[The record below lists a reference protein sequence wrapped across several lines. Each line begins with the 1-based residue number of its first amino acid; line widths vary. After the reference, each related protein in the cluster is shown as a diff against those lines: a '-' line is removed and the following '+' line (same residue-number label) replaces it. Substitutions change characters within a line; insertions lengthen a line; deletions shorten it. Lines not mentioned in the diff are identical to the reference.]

1 MQPPQGPEEEG
12 NRAGWELGVD
22 VGGRAGGEDH
32 SNEVS
37 VDDIGEDG
45 SGLNRAVFRLAL
57 PTTGAGWLK
66 ASFLFV
72 DTWCAGALSTTAL
85 AGLSAAVFFVWMYH
99 SLSGLN
105 SQGALCHVA
114 QARGRRDAEAVK
126 ACWTQGAIQAVVLGC
141 AMSALFLTTTPL
153 IVEHLDLTPEVVLEA
168 KRYLVVIALVGPA
181 FWVFDCLE
189 QCFRA
194 VGDAKTPLW
203 VVAGFALLN
212 LALDPLLALGWGPVP
227 AFGIIGIGAATG
239 LSWVVGAAILFV
251 LARRRGY
258 LGASK
263 GEAPPLAAF
272 LRVGAPTALSSV
284 GFDLIWV
291 LMVPLIA
298 VGGPPAVAAVSI
310 GHRLESVAW
319 LTAVGLGAATS
330 ALVGQAVGAG
340 KTRLSRAI
348 AMRAA
353 VMSVAF
359 AGAWSILLIAF
370 GAEAMAI
377 FTDDAATIEV
387 GLDYIAL
394 AVFALVF
401 QTLEVVFFAAFAG
414 GGRTGIPSA
423 VALLSYGMRWP
434 LAAVLVKTFGIA
446 GVFIAIGAT
455 ASVAG
460 ILVTIAYW
468 RLGPGSAA
476 FDRFHARTRTQ
487 RRSDAL
493 EVPMRESP

>member
-1 MQPPQGPEEEG
+1 MQPPTTTEG
-12 NRAGWELGVD
+12 NGDAAELGVD
-22 VGGRAGGEDH
+22 VGPRGGAEDR
-32 SNEVS
+32 SREVS
-37 VDDIGEDG
+37 IDTIGDDGA
-45 SGLNRAVFRLAL
+45 GLNRAVFRLAL

-114 QARGRRDAEAVK
+114 QARGRHDEEAVK
-126 ACWTQGAIQAVVLGC
+126 ACWRRGAVQALALGC
-141 AMSALFLTTTPL
+141 AMSALFLATTPR
-153 IVEHLDLTPEVVLEA
+153 IVEHLDLTTEVVVEA
-168 KRYLVVIALVGPA
+168 QRYLVVIALVGPA
-181 FWVFDCLE
+181 FWLFDCLE

-194 VGDAKTPLW
+194 VGDAQTPLW

-212 LALDPLLALGWGPVP
+212 LALDPILALGFGPIP

-258 LGASK
+258 LAKSHGK
-263 GEAPPLAAF
+263 APPVWAF

-340 KTRLSRAI
+340 RTRLSRAI

-353 VMSVAF
+353 VMSVVF
-359 AGAWSILLIAF
+359 SGAWSMLLIAF
-370 GAEAMAI
+370 GAEALAI
-377 FTDDAATIEV
+377 FTDDAATIDV

-414 GGRTGIPSA
+414 GGRTGVPSA
-423 VALLSYGMRWP
+423 LALLTYGMRWP
-434 LAAVLVKTFGIA
+434 LAAALVKTWGIA
-446 GVFIAIGAT
+446 GVFMAIGCT

-468 RLGPGSAA
+468 RMGPGSAA
-476 FDRFHARTRTQ
+476 FDRFYARSQ
-487 RRSDAL
+487 RGEDGSSTAPKR
-493 EVPMRESP
+493 V